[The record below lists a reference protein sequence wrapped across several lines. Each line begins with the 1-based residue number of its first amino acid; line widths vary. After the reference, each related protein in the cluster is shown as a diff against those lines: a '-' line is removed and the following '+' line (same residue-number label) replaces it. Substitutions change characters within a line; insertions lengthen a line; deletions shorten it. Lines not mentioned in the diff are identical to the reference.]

1 MQFLKVALHLELL
14 RNIGYVPHSVQDI
27 LVVCLMLSS
36 LYFPHL
42 QSCESL
48 PASGDL

>member
-1 MQFLKVALHLELL
+1 MPFLKVALHLELL
-14 RNIGYVPHSVQDI
+14 RNIGYVPRGLQDI

-42 QSCESL
+42 QSCEPL
-48 PASGDL
+48 PASGDR